1 MSAKHKLF
9 RNAALLTAAGFTS
22 RIFGFLF
29 RIFLSRSFG
38 EESVGLYQMIFPLYV
53 LCLSISTAGLQTAV
67 SRITAEKTALG
78 QNEEAERV
86 LKAALCLAVGVSFIE
101 ILVIQ
106 NLAEFISVSFTGD
119 ARCLDLI
126 LIISYALPF
135 AAVHSCICGRSL
147 GLGDAKLPAAGQ
159 LTEQAVR
166 ILTTVLLWLSLR
178 ASGLTPSIRL
188 AAAGV
193 VTGELAAALYSVLVL
208 RRMSPVFC
216 RPPAGRRRTRGTF
229 LRIRS
234 SLRELLAFSVP
245 LTANRTAL
253 TLLQSIEAASIPS
266 CLIRYGMSAP
276 EAVSMYGVLTGM
288 ALPCILFPSA
298 LTGSV
303 GTVLLPA
310 VSAASTSGNRQS
322 LFRLLRRAVGSCF
335 ALGLACCLFFLI
347 FGHMIGLVLFGSED
361 AGRFIITLAWICPFL
376 YVNSSLL
383 SAINGYGRTGSVF
396 LISLAGLLIRITGVF
411 LAVPRFGIRAYLWA
425 LLGAQLCTSVLASVV
440 LIRLSGKITPSSETG
455 R

>member
-1 MSAKHKLF
+1 MSARHKLF
-9 RNAALLTAAGFTS
+9 RNAAILTVAGFIS

-38 EESVGLYQMIFPLYV
+38 EESVGLYQMIFPLYI
-53 LCLSISTAGLQTAV
+53 LCLSLSTAGLQTAV

-78 QNEEAERV
+78 HNKEADGV
-86 LKAALCLAVGVSFIE
+86 LTAALCLAVVISLIE

-106 NLAEFISVSFTGD
+106 DQAGSIAGSLFGD
-119 ARCLDLI
+119 DRCMELI

-147 GLGDAKLPAAGQ
+147 GLGDTMLPAASQ
-159 LTEQAVR
+159 LIEQCVR
-166 ILTTVLLWLSLR
+166 ILTVVLLWIFLR
-178 ASGLTPSIRL
+178 TCGLTPSIRL

-193 VTGELAAALYSVLVL
+193 VAGEMAAALFTVRGL
-208 RRMSPVFC
+208 RLQRPV
-216 RPPAGRRRTRGTF
+216 RAG
-229 LRIRS
+229 I
-234 SLRELLAFSVP
+234 RELFAFSAP

-253 TLLQSIEAASIPS
+253 TLLQSIEAVSIPAS
-266 CLIRYGMSAP
+266 LIRYGMSAT
-276 EAVSMYGVLTGM
+276 EAVSLYGVLTGM

-310 VSAASTSGNRQS
+310 VSAASTSGNRRS
-322 LFRLLRRAVGSCF
+322 VFLLLRKAIVSCF
-335 ALGLACCLFFLI
+335 SLGLACCLFFLL
-347 FGHMIGLVLFGSED
+347 FGKMIGRFLFHSAD

-383 SAINGYGRTGSVF
+383 NAVNGYGRTGTSF
-396 LISLAGLLIRITGVF
+396 LISMSGLLIRIAGVF
-411 LAVPRFGIRAYLWA
+411 LAVPQFGIQGYLWA
-425 LLGAQLCTSVLASVV
+425 LLGAQLCTTVLASAFLV
-440 LIRLSGKITPSSETG
+440 RLNSRLTPSPETD
-455 R
+455 

>member
-1 MSAKHKLF
+1 MSARHKLF
-9 RNAALLTAAGFTS
+9 RNAAILTVAGFIS

-38 EESVGLYQMIFPLYV
+38 EESVGLYQMIFPLYI
-53 LCLSISTAGLQTAV
+53 LCLSLSTAGLQTAV

-78 QNEEAERV
+78 HNKEADGV
-86 LKAALCLAVGVSFIE
+86 LTAALCLAVVISLIE

-106 NLAEFISVSFTGD
+106 DQAGSIAGSLFGD
-119 ARCLDLI
+119 DRCMELI

-147 GLGDAKLPAAGQ
+147 GLGDTMLPAASQ
-159 LTEQAVR
+159 LIEQCVR
-166 ILTTVLLWLSLR
+166 ILTVVLLWIFLR
-178 ASGLTPSIRL
+178 TCGLTPSIRL

-193 VTGELAAALYSVLVL
+193 VAGEMAAALFTVRGL
-208 RRMSPVFC
+208 RLQRPV
-216 RPPAGRRRTRGTF
+216 RAG
-229 LRIRS
+229 I
-234 SLRELLAFSVP
+234 RELFAFSAP

-253 TLLQSIEAASIPS
+253 TLLQSIEAVSIPAS
-266 CLIRYGMSAP
+266 LIRYGLSAT
-276 EAVSMYGVLTGM
+276 EAVSLYGVLTGM

-310 VSAASTSGNRQS
+310 VSAASTSGNRRS
-322 LFRLLRRAVGSCF
+322 VFLLLRKAIVSCF
-335 ALGLACCLFFLI
+335 SLGLACCLFFLL
-347 FGHMIGLVLFGSED
+347 FGKMIGRFLFPSAD

-383 SAINGYGRTGSVF
+383 NAVNGYGRTGTSF
-396 LISLAGLLIRITGVF
+396 LISMSGLLIRIAGVF
-411 LAVPRFGIRAYLWA
+411 LAVPQFGIQGYLWA
-425 LLGAQLCTSVLASVV
+425 LLGAQLCTTVLASAFLV
-440 LIRLSGKITPSSETG
+440 RLNGRITPSPETD

>member
-1 MSAKHKLF
+1 MSARHKLF
-9 RNAALLTAAGFTS
+9 RNAAILTVAGFIS

-38 EESVGLYQMIFPLYV
+38 EERVGLYQMIFPLYI
-53 LCLSISTAGLQTAV
+53 LCLSLSTAGLQTAV

-78 QNEEAERV
+78 HNKEADGV
-86 LKAALCLAVGVSFIE
+86 LTAALCLAVVISLIE

-106 NLAEFISVSFTGD
+106 DQAGSIAGSLFGD
-119 ARCLDLI
+119 DRCMELI

-147 GLGDAKLPAAGQ
+147 GLGDTMLPAASQ
-159 LTEQAVR
+159 LIEQCVR
-166 ILTTVLLWLSLR
+166 ILTVVLLWIFLR
-178 ASGLTPSIRL
+178 TCGLTPSIRL

-193 VTGELAAALYSVLVL
+193 VAGEMAAALFTVRGL
-208 RRMSPVFC
+208 RLQRPV
-216 RPPAGRRRTRGTF
+216 RAG
-229 LRIRS
+229 I
-234 SLRELLAFSVP
+234 RELLAFSAP

-253 TLLQSIEAASIPS
+253 TLLQSIEAVSIPAS
-266 CLIRYGMSAP
+266 LIRYGMSAT
-276 EAVSMYGVLTGM
+276 EAVSLYGVLTGM

-310 VSAASTSGNRQS
+310 VSAASTSGNRRS
-322 LFRLLRRAVGSCF
+322 VFLLLRKAIVSCF
-335 ALGLACCLFFLI
+335 SLGLACCLFFLL
-347 FGHMIGLVLFGSED
+347 FGKMIGRFLFHSAD

-383 SAINGYGRTGSVF
+383 NAVNGYGRTGTSF
-396 LISLAGLLIRITGVF
+396 LISMSGLLIRIAGVF
-411 LAVPRFGIRAYLWA
+411 LAVPQFGIQGYLWA
-425 LLGAQLCTSVLASVV
+425 LLGAQLCTTVLASAFLV
-440 LIRLSGKITPSSETG
+440 RLNGRITPSPETD
-455 R
+455 

>member
-1 MSAKHKLF
+1 MSARHKLF
-9 RNAALLTAAGFTS
+9 RNAAILTVAGFIS

-38 EESVGLYQMIFPLYV
+38 EESVGLYQMIFPLYI
-53 LCLSISTAGLQTAV
+53 LCLSLSTAGLQTAV
-67 SRITAEKTALG
+67 SRITAEKTTLG
-78 QNEEAERV
+78 HNKEADGV
-86 LKAALCLAVGVSFIE
+86 LTAALCLAVVISLIE

-106 NLAEFISVSFTGD
+106 DQAGSIAGSLFGD
-119 ARCLDLI
+119 DRCMELI

-147 GLGDAKLPAAGQ
+147 GLGDTMLPAASQ
-159 LTEQAVR
+159 LIEQCVR
-166 ILTTVLLWLSLR
+166 ILTVVLLWIFLR
-178 ASGLTPSIRL
+178 TCGLTPSIRL

-193 VTGELAAALYSVLVL
+193 VAGEMAAALFTVRGL
-208 RRMSPVFC
+208 RLQRPV
-216 RPPAGRRRTRGTF
+216 RAG
-229 LRIRS
+229 I
-234 SLRELLAFSVP
+234 RELFAFSAP

-253 TLLQSIEAASIPS
+253 TLLQSIEAVSIPAS
-266 CLIRYGMSAP
+266 LIRYGMSAT
-276 EAVSMYGVLTGM
+276 EAVSLYGVLTGM

-310 VSAASTSGNRQS
+310 VSAASTSGNRRS
-322 LFRLLRRAVGSCF
+322 VFLLLRKAIVSCF
-335 ALGLACCLFFLI
+335 SLGLACCLFFLL
-347 FGHMIGLVLFGSED
+347 FGKMIGRFLFHSAD

-383 SAINGYGRTGSVF
+383 NAVNGYGRTGTSF
-396 LISLAGLLIRITGVF
+396 LISMSGLLIRIAGVF
-411 LAVPRFGIRAYLWA
+411 LAVPQFGIQGYLWA
-425 LLGAQLCTSVLASVV
+425 LLGAQLCTTVLASAFVV
-440 LIRLSGKITPSSETG
+440 RLNGRITPSPETD

>member
-1 MSAKHKLF
+1 MSARHKLF
-9 RNAALLTAAGFTS
+9 RNAAILTVAGFIS

-38 EESVGLYQMIFPLYV
+38 EESVGLYQMIFPLYI
-53 LCLSISTAGLQTAV
+53 LCLSLSTAGLQTAV

-78 QNEEAERV
+78 HNKEADGV
-86 LKAALCLAVGVSFIE
+86 LTAALCLAVVISLIE

-106 NLAEFISVSFTGD
+106 DQAGSIAGSLFGD
-119 ARCLDLI
+119 DRCMELI

-147 GLGDAKLPAAGQ
+147 GLGDTMLPAASQ
-159 LTEQAVR
+159 LIEQCVR
-166 ILTTVLLWLSLR
+166 ILTVVLLWIFLR
-178 ASGLTPSIRL
+178 TCGLTPSIRL

-193 VTGELAAALYSVLVL
+193 VAGEMAAALFTVRGL
-208 RRMSPVFC
+208 RLQRPV
-216 RPPAGRRRTRGTF
+216 RAG
-229 LRIRS
+229 I
-234 SLRELLAFSVP
+234 RELFAFSAP

-253 TLLQSIEAASIPS
+253 TLLQSIEAVSIPAS
-266 CLIRYGMSAP
+266 LIRYGMSAT
-276 EAVSMYGVLTGM
+276 EAVSLYGVLTGM

-310 VSAASTSGNRQS
+310 VSAASTSGNRRS
-322 LFRLLRRAVGSCF
+322 VFLLLRKAIVSCF
-335 ALGLACCLFFLI
+335 SLGLACCLFFLL
-347 FGHMIGLVLFGSED
+347 FGKMIGRFLFHSAD

-383 SAINGYGRTGSVF
+383 NAVNGYGRTGTSF
-396 LISLAGLLIRITGVF
+396 LISMSGLLIRIAGVF
-411 LAVPRFGIRAYLWA
+411 LAVPQFGIQGYLWA
-425 LLGAQLCTSVLASVV
+425 LLGAQLCTTVLASAFLV
-440 LIRLSGKITPSSETG
+440 RLNSRITPSPETD
-455 R
+455 

>member
-1 MSAKHKLF
+1 MSARHKLF
-9 RNAALLTAAGFTS
+9 RNAAILTVAGFIS

-38 EESVGLYQMIFPLYV
+38 EESVGLYQMIFPLYI
-53 LCLSISTAGLQTAV
+53 LCLSLSTAGLQTAV

-78 QNEEAERV
+78 HNKEADGV
-86 LKAALCLAVGVSFIE
+86 LTAALCLAVVISLIE

-106 NLAEFISVSFTGD
+106 DQAGSIAGSLFGD
-119 ARCLDLI
+119 DRCMELI

-147 GLGDAKLPAAGQ
+147 GLGDTMLPAASQ
-159 LTEQAVR
+159 LIEQCVR
-166 ILTTVLLWLSLR
+166 ILTVVLLWIFLR
-178 ASGLTPSIRL
+178 TCGLTPSIRL

-193 VTGELAAALYSVLVL
+193 VAGEMAAALFTVRGL
-208 RRMSPVFC
+208 RLQRPV
-216 RPPAGRRRTRGTF
+216 RAG
-229 LRIRS
+229 I
-234 SLRELLAFSVP
+234 RELFAFSAP

-253 TLLQSIEAASIPS
+253 TLLQSIEAVSIPAS
-266 CLIRYGMSAP
+266 LIRYGMSAT
-276 EAVSMYGVLTGM
+276 EAVSLYGVLTGM

-310 VSAASTSGNRQS
+310 VSSASTSGNRRS
-322 LFRLLRRAVGSCF
+322 VFLLLRKAIVSCF
-335 ALGLACCLFFLI
+335 SLGLACCLFFLL
-347 FGHMIGLVLFGSED
+347 FGKMIGRFLFHSAD

-383 SAINGYGRTGSVF
+383 NAVNGYGRTGTSF
-396 LISLAGLLIRITGVF
+396 LISMSGLLIRIAGVF
-411 LAVPRFGIRAYLWA
+411 LAVPQFGIQGYLWA
-425 LLGAQLCTSVLASVV
+425 LLGAQLCTTVLASAFVV
-440 LIRLSGKITPSSETG
+440 RLNGRITPSPETD

>member
-1 MSAKHKLF
+1 MSARHKLF
-9 RNAALLTAAGFTS
+9 RNAAILTVAGFIS

-38 EESVGLYQMIFPLYV
+38 EESVGLYQMIFPLYI
-53 LCLSISTAGLQTAV
+53 LCLSLSTAGLRTAV

-78 QNEEAERV
+78 HNKEADGV
-86 LKAALCLAVGVSFIE
+86 LTAALCLAVVISLIE

-106 NLAEFISVSFTGD
+106 DQAGSIAGSLFGD
-119 ARCLDLI
+119 DRCMELI

-147 GLGDAKLPAAGQ
+147 GLGDTMLPAASQ
-159 LTEQAVR
+159 LIEQCVR
-166 ILTTVLLWLSLR
+166 ILTVVLLWIFLR
-178 ASGLTPSIRL
+178 TCGLTPSIRL

-193 VTGELAAALYSVLVL
+193 VAGEMAAALFTVRGL
-208 RRMSPVFC
+208 RLQRPV
-216 RPPAGRRRTRGTF
+216 RAG
-229 LRIRS
+229 I
-234 SLRELLAFSVP
+234 RELFAFSAP

-253 TLLQSIEAASIPS
+253 TLLQSIEAVSIPAS
-266 CLIRYGMSAP
+266 LIRYGMSAT
-276 EAVSMYGVLTGM
+276 EAVSLYGVLTGM

-310 VSAASTSGNRQS
+310 VSAASTSGNRRS
-322 LFRLLRRAVGSCF
+322 VFLLLRKAIVSCF
-335 ALGLACCLFFLI
+335 SLGLACCLFFLL
-347 FGHMIGLVLFGSED
+347 FGKMIGRFLFHSAD

-383 SAINGYGRTGSVF
+383 NAVNGYGRTGTSF
-396 LISLAGLLIRITGVF
+396 LISMSGLLIRIAGVF
-411 LAVPRFGIRAYLWA
+411 LAVPKFGIQGYLWA
-425 LLGAQLCTSVLASVV
+425 LLGAQLCTTVLASAFVV
-440 LIRLSGKITPSSETG
+440 RLNGRITPSPETD

>member
-1 MSAKHKLF
+1 MSARHKLF
-9 RNAALLTAAGFTS
+9 RNAAILTVAGFIS

-38 EESVGLYQMIFPLYV
+38 EESVGLYQMIFPLYI
-53 LCLSISTAGLQTAV
+53 LCLSLSTAGLQTAV

-78 QNEEAERV
+78 HNKEADGV
-86 LKAALCLAVGVSFIE
+86 LTAALCLAVVISLIE

-106 NLAEFISVSFTGD
+106 DQAGSIAGSLFGD
-119 ARCLDLI
+119 DRCMELI

-147 GLGDAKLPAAGQ
+147 GLGDTMLPAASQ
-159 LTEQAVR
+159 LIEQCVR
-166 ILTTVLLWLSLR
+166 ILTVVLLWIFLR
-178 ASGLTPSIRL
+178 TCGLTPSIRL

-193 VTGELAAALYSVLVL
+193 VAGEMAAALFTVRGL
-208 RRMSPVFC
+208 RLQRPV
-216 RPPAGRRRTRGTF
+216 RAG
-229 LRIRS
+229 I
-234 SLRELLAFSVP
+234 RELFAFSAP

-253 TLLQSIEAASIPS
+253 TLLQSIEAVSIPAS
-266 CLIRYGMSAP
+266 LIRYGMSAT
-276 EAVSMYGVLTGM
+276 EAVSLYGVLTGM

-310 VSAASTSGNRQS
+310 VSAASTSGNRRS
-322 LFRLLRRAVGSCF
+322 VFLLLRKAIVSCF
-335 ALGLACCLFFLI
+335 SLGLACCLFFLL
-347 FGHMIGLVLFGSED
+347 FGKMIGRFLFHSAD

-383 SAINGYGRTGSVF
+383 NAVNGYGRTGTTF
-396 LISLAGLLIRITGVF
+396 LISMSGLLIRIAGVF
-411 LAVPRFGIRAYLWA
+411 LAVPRFGIQGYLWV
-425 LLGAQLCTSVLASVV
+425 LLGAQLCTTVLASAFLV
-440 LIRLSGKITPSSETG
+440 RLNSRLTPSPETD
-455 R
+455 

>member
-1 MSAKHKLF
+1 MSARHKLF
-9 RNAALLTAAGFTS
+9 RNAAILTVAGFIS

-38 EESVGLYQMIFPLYV
+38 EESVGLYQMIFPLYI
-53 LCLSISTAGLQTAV
+53 LCLSLSTAGLQTAV

-78 QNEEAERV
+78 HNKEADGV
-86 LKAALCLAVGVSFIE
+86 LTAALCLAVVISLIE

-106 NLAEFISVSFTGD
+106 DQAGSIAGSLFGD
-119 ARCLDLI
+119 DRCMELI

-147 GLGDAKLPAAGQ
+147 GLGDTMLPAASQ
-159 LTEQAVR
+159 LIEQCVR
-166 ILTTVLLWLSLR
+166 ILTVVLLWIFLR
-178 ASGLTPSIRL
+178 TCGLTPSIRL

-193 VTGELAAALYSVLVL
+193 VAGEMAAALFTVRGL
-208 RRMSPVFC
+208 RLQRPV
-216 RPPAGRRRTRGTF
+216 RAG
-229 LRIRS
+229 I
-234 SLRELLAFSVP
+234 RELFAFSAP

-253 TLLQSIEAASIPS
+253 TLLQSIEAVSIPAS
-266 CLIRYGMSAP
+266 LIQYGMSAT
-276 EAVSMYGVLTGM
+276 EAVSLYGVLTGM

-310 VSAASTSGNRQS
+310 VSAASTSGNRRS
-322 LFRLLRRAVGSCF
+322 VFLLLRKAIVSCF
-335 ALGLACCLFFLI
+335 SLGLACCLFFLL
-347 FGHMIGLVLFGSED
+347 FGKMIGRFLFHSAD

-383 SAINGYGRTGSVF
+383 NAVNGYGRTGTSF
-396 LISLAGLLIRITGVF
+396 LISMSGLLIRIAGVF
-411 LAVPRFGIRAYLWA
+411 LAVPQFGIQGYLWA
-425 LLGAQLCTSVLASVV
+425 LLGAQLCTTVLASAFVV
-440 LIRLSGKITPSSETG
+440 RLNGRITPSPETD

>member
-1 MSAKHKLF
+1 MSARHKLF
-9 RNAALLTAAGFTS
+9 RNAAILTVAGFIS

-38 EESVGLYQMIFPLYV
+38 EESVGLYQMIFPLYI
-53 LCLSISTAGLQTAV
+53 LCLSLSTAGLQTAV

-78 QNEEAERV
+78 HNKEADGV
-86 LKAALCLAVGVSFIE
+86 LTAALCLAVVISLIE

-106 NLAEFISVSFTGD
+106 DQAGSIAGSLFGD
-119 ARCLDLI
+119 DRCMELI

-147 GLGDAKLPAAGQ
+147 GLGDTMLPAASQ
-159 LTEQAVR
+159 LIEQCVR
-166 ILTTVLLWLSLR
+166 ILTVVLLWIFLR
-178 ASGLTPSIRL
+178 TYGLTPSIRL

-193 VTGELAAALYSVLVL
+193 VAGEMAAALFTVRGL
-208 RRMSPVFC
+208 RLQRPV
-216 RPPAGRRRTRGTF
+216 RAG
-229 LRIRS
+229 I
-234 SLRELLAFSVP
+234 RELFAFSAP

-253 TLLQSIEAASIPS
+253 TLLQSIEAVSIPAS
-266 CLIRYGMSAP
+266 LIRYGMSAT
-276 EAVSMYGVLTGM
+276 EAVSLYGVLTGM

-310 VSAASTSGNRQS
+310 VSAASTSGNRRS
-322 LFRLLRRAVGSCF
+322 VFLLLRKAIVSCF
-335 ALGLACCLFFLI
+335 SLGLACCLFFLL
-347 FGHMIGLVLFGSED
+347 FGKMIGRFLFHSAD

-383 SAINGYGRTGSVF
+383 NAVNGYGRTGTSF
-396 LISLAGLLIRITGVF
+396 LISMSGLLIRIAGVF
-411 LAVPRFGIRAYLWA
+411 LAVPQFGIQGYLWA
-425 LLGAQLCTSVLASVV
+425 LLGAQLCTTVLASAFLV
-440 LIRLSGKITPSSETG
+440 RLNSRITPSPETD
-455 R
+455 

>member
-1 MSAKHKLF
+1 MSARHKLF
-9 RNAALLTAAGFTS
+9 RNAAILTVAGFIS

-38 EESVGLYQMIFPLYV
+38 EESVGLYQMIFPLYI
-53 LCLSISTAGLQTAV
+53 LCLSLSTAGLQTAV
-67 SRITAEKTALG
+67 SRITAEKTTLG
-78 QNEEAERV
+78 HNKEADGV
-86 LKAALCLAVGVSFIE
+86 LTAALCLAVVISLIE

-106 NLAEFISVSFTGD
+106 DQAGSIAGSLFGD
-119 ARCLDLI
+119 DRCMELI

-147 GLGDAKLPAAGQ
+147 GLGDTMLPAASQ
-159 LTEQAVR
+159 LIEQCVR
-166 ILTTVLLWLSLR
+166 ILTVVLLWIFLR
-178 ASGLTPSIRL
+178 TCGLPPSIRL

-193 VTGELAAALYSVLVL
+193 VAGEMAAALFTVRGL
-208 RRMSPVFC
+208 RLQRPV
-216 RPPAGRRRTRGTF
+216 RAG
-229 LRIRS
+229 I
-234 SLRELLAFSVP
+234 RELLAFSAP

-253 TLLQSIEAASIPS
+253 TLLQSIEAVSIPAS
-266 CLIRYGMSAP
+266 LIRYGMSAT
-276 EAVSMYGVLTGM
+276 EAVSLYGVLTGM

-310 VSAASTSGNRQS
+310 VSAASTSGNRRS
-322 LFRLLRRAVGSCF
+322 VFLLLRKAIVSCF
-335 ALGLACCLFFLI
+335 SLGLACCLFFLL
-347 FGHMIGLVLFGSED
+347 FGKMIGRFLFHSAD

-383 SAINGYGRTGSVF
+383 NAVNGYGRTGTSF
-396 LISLAGLLIRITGVF
+396 LISMSGLLIRIAGVF
-411 LAVPRFGIRAYLWA
+411 LAVPQFGIQGYLWA
-425 LLGAQLCTSVLASVV
+425 LLGAQLCTTVLASAFVV
-440 LIRLSGKITPSSETG
+440 RLNGRITPSPETD

>member
-1 MSAKHKLF
+1 MSARHKLF
-9 RNAALLTAAGFTS
+9 RNAAILTVAGFIS

-38 EESVGLYQMIFPLYV
+38 EESVGLYQMIFPLYI
-53 LCLSISTAGLQTAV
+53 LCLSLSTAGLQTAV

-78 QNEEAERV
+78 HNKEADGV
-86 LKAALCLAVGVSFIE
+86 LTAALCLAVVISLIE

-106 NLAEFISVSFTGD
+106 DQAGSIAGSLFGD
-119 ARCLDLI
+119 DRCMELI

-147 GLGDAKLPAAGQ
+147 GLGDTMLPAASQ
-159 LTEQAVR
+159 LIEQCVR
-166 ILTTVLLWLSLR
+166 ILTVVLLWIFLR
-178 ASGLTPSIRL
+178 TCGLTPSIRL
-188 AAAGV
+188 VAAGV
-193 VTGELAAALYSVLVL
+193 VAGEMAAALFTVRGL
-208 RRMSPVFC
+208 RLQRPV
-216 RPPAGRRRTRGTF
+216 RAG
-229 LRIRS
+229 I
-234 SLRELLAFSVP
+234 RELFAFSAP

-253 TLLQSIEAASIPS
+253 TLLQSIEAVSIPAS
-266 CLIRYGMSAP
+266 LIRYGMSAT
-276 EAVSMYGVLTGM
+276 EAVSLYGVLTGM

-310 VSAASTSGNRQS
+310 VSAASTSGNRRS
-322 LFRLLRRAVGSCF
+322 VFLLLRKAIVSCF
-335 ALGLACCLFFLI
+335 SLGLACCLFFLL
-347 FGHMIGLVLFGSED
+347 FGKMIGRFLFHSAD

-383 SAINGYGRTGSVF
+383 NAVNGYGRTGTSF
-396 LISLAGLLIRITGVF
+396 LISMSGLLIRIAGVF
-411 LAVPRFGIRAYLWA
+411 LAVPQFGIQGYLWA
-425 LLGAQLCTSVLASVV
+425 LLGAQLCTTVLASAFVV
-440 LIRLSGKITPSSETG
+440 RLNGRITPSPETD

>member
-1 MSAKHKLF
+1 MSARHKLF
-9 RNAALLTAAGFTS
+9 RNAAILTVAGFIS

-38 EESVGLYQMIFPLYV
+38 EESVGLYQMIFPLYI
-53 LCLSISTAGLQTAV
+53 LCLSLSTAGLQTAV

-78 QNEEAERV
+78 HNKEADGV
-86 LKAALCLAVGVSFIE
+86 LTAALCLAVVISLIE

-106 NLAEFISVSFTGD
+106 DQAGSIAGSLFGD
-119 ARCLDLI
+119 DRCMELI

-147 GLGDAKLPAAGQ
+147 GLGDTMLPAASQ
-159 LTEQAVR
+159 LIEQCVR
-166 ILTTVLLWLSLR
+166 ILTVFLLWIFLR
-178 ASGLTPSIRL
+178 TCGLTPSIRL

-193 VTGELAAALYSVLVL
+193 VAGEMAASLFTVRGL
-208 RRMSPVFC
+208 RLQRPV
-216 RPPAGRRRTRGTF
+216 RAG
-229 LRIRS
+229 I
-234 SLRELLAFSVP
+234 RELFAFSAP

-253 TLLQSIEAASIPS
+253 TLLQSIEAVSIPAS
-266 CLIRYGMSAP
+266 LIRYGMSAT
-276 EAVSMYGVLTGM
+276 EAVSLYGVLTGM

-310 VSAASTSGNRQS
+310 VSAASTSGNRRS
-322 LFRLLRRAVGSCF
+322 VFLLLRKAIVSCF
-335 ALGLACCLFFLI
+335 SLGLACCLFFLL
-347 FGHMIGLVLFGSED
+347 FGKMIGRFLFHSAD

-383 SAINGYGRTGSVF
+383 NAVNGYGRTGTSF
-396 LISLAGLLIRITGVF
+396 LISMSGLLIRIAGVF
-411 LAVPRFGIRAYLWA
+411 LAVPQFGIQGYLWA
-425 LLGAQLCTSVLASVV
+425 LLGAQLCTTVLASAFVV
-440 LIRLSGKITPSSETG
+440 RLNGRITPSPETD

>member
-1 MSAKHKLF
+1 MSARHKLF
-9 RNAALLTAAGFTS
+9 RNAAILTVAGFIS

-38 EESVGLYQMIFPLYV
+38 EESVGLYQMIFPLYI
-53 LCLSISTAGLQTAV
+53 LWLSLSTAGLQTAV

-78 QNEEAERV
+78 HNKEADGV
-86 LKAALCLAVGVSFIE
+86 LTAALCLAVVISLIE

-106 NLAEFISVSFTGD
+106 DQAGSIAGSLFGD
-119 ARCLDLI
+119 DRCMELI

-147 GLGDAKLPAAGQ
+147 GLGDTMLPAASQ
-159 LTEQAVR
+159 LIEQCVR
-166 ILTTVLLWLSLR
+166 ILTVVLLWIFLR
-178 ASGLTPSIRL
+178 TCGLTPSIRL

-193 VTGELAAALYSVLVL
+193 VTGEMAAALFTVRGL
-208 RRMSPVFC
+208 RLQRPV
-216 RPPAGRRRTRGTF
+216 RAG
-229 LRIRS
+229 I
-234 SLRELLAFSVP
+234 RELLAFSAP

-253 TLLQSIEAASIPS
+253 TLLQSIEAVSIPAS
-266 CLIRYGMSAP
+266 LIRYGMSAT
-276 EAVSMYGVLTGM
+276 EAVSLYGVLTGM

-310 VSAASTSGNRQS
+310 VSAASTSGNRRS
-322 LFRLLRRAVGSCF
+322 VFLLLRKAIVSCF
-335 ALGLACCLFFLI
+335 SLGLACCLFFLL
-347 FGHMIGLVLFGSED
+347 FGKMIGRFLFHSAD

-383 SAINGYGRTGSVF
+383 NAVNGYGRTGTSF
-396 LISLAGLLIRITGVF
+396 LISMSGLLIRIAGVF
-411 LAVPRFGIRAYLWA
+411 LAVPQFGIQGYLWA
-425 LLGAQLCTSVLASVV
+425 LLGAQLCTTVLASAFVV
-440 LIRLSGKITPSSETG
+440 RLNGRITPSPETD

>member
-1 MSAKHKLF
+1 MSARHKLF
-9 RNAALLTAAGFTS
+9 RNAAILTVAGFIS

-38 EESVGLYQMIFPLYV
+38 EESVGLYQMIFPLYI
-53 LCLSISTAGLQTAV
+53 LCLSLSTAGLQTAV

-78 QNEEAERV
+78 HNKEADGV
-86 LKAALCLAVGVSFIE
+86 LTAALCLAVVISLIE

-106 NLAEFISVSFTGD
+106 DQAGSIAGSLFGD
-119 ARCLDLI
+119 DRCMELI

-147 GLGDAKLPAAGQ
+147 GLGDTMLPAASQ
-159 LTEQAVR
+159 LIEQCVR
-166 ILTTVLLWLSLR
+166 ILTVILLWIFLR
-178 ASGLTPSIRL
+178 TCGLTPSIRL
-188 AAAGV
+188 AATGV
-193 VTGELAAALYSVLVL
+193 VAGEMAAALFTVRGL
-208 RRMSPVFC
+208 RLQRPV
-216 RPPAGRRRTRGTF
+216 RAG
-229 LRIRS
+229 I
-234 SLRELLAFSVP
+234 RELFAFSAP

-253 TLLQSIEAASIPS
+253 TLLQSIEAVSIPAS
-266 CLIRYGMSAP
+266 LIRYGMSAT
-276 EAVSMYGVLTGM
+276 EAVSLYGVLTGM

-310 VSAASTSGNRQS
+310 VSAASTSGNRRS
-322 LFRLLRRAVGSCF
+322 VFLLLRKAIVSCF
-335 ALGLACCLFFLI
+335 SLGLACCLFFLL
-347 FGHMIGLVLFGSED
+347 FGKMIGRFLFHSAD

-383 SAINGYGRTGSVF
+383 NAVNGYGRTGTSF
-396 LISLAGLLIRITGVF
+396 LISMSGLLIRIAGVF
-411 LAVPRFGIRAYLWA
+411 LAVPQFGIQGYLWA
-425 LLGAQLCTSVLASVV
+425 LLGAQLCTTVLASAFVV
-440 LIRLSGKITPSSETG
+440 RLNGRITPSPETD